1 MHMGA
6 APRGTARPS
15 RVTVQQTD
23 SLTQTLTHAQPPQ
36 PRAHRK
42 KSRARRARRLQC
54 RPLCA
59 GGSLAAL
66 RLLARPSAPQS
77 SASRDGLRTD
87 EAGAEVRTR
96 GRGWRSSKA
105 VRSSRRA
112 RHAPCASRRRR
123 RAPWLARRRP
133 SRRSAARL
141 PLRAARRGT
150 FRREVKVH
158 LGRRELG
165 GANALRSTTP
175 TLAKIGACVAPLST
189 PSCSPGVHSLSSLER
204 LLLRVRGEGG
214 HDLTHLRIRNRPE

>member
-1 MHMGA
+1 MRMGA
-6 APRGTARPS
+6 APRGHPVSWYNKPTRSHTAPHTHSHHSHEPIEKKVACGARAACSADPYAPAGRLPPS
-15 RVTVQQTD
+15 ACSRG
-23 SLTQTLTHAQPPQ
+23 PPP
-36 PRAHRK
+36 PRA
-42 KSRARRARRLQC
+42 ARRGTV
-54 RPLCA
+54 CA
-59 GGSLAAL
+59 QT
-66 RLLARPSAPQS
+66 RQ
-77 SASRDGLRTD
+77 
-87 EAGAEVRTR
+87 AEVRTR

-133 SRRSAARL
+133 SRRSTARL

-158 LGRRELG
+158 INRQTLGD
-165 GANALRSTTP
+165 ASDSRSTTP
-175 TLAKIGACVAPLST
+175 TLAKIGACVVPLST
-189 PSCSPGVHSLSSLER
+189 PSCSPGIHFLSPLER